1 MNLIDEGKVMNIG
14 CMQGGCSDQFSE
26 EDVQANINSKVFEK
40 YQRFVRNAMVDLD
53 PDLRWCPEPK
63 CNGYV
68 RKNKK
73 LKSREVTCE
82 TCKARVCFD
91 CGEKAHKGEC
101 GMSQKD

>member
-1 MNLIDEGKVMNIG
+1 
-14 CMQGGCSDQFSE
+14 
-26 EDVQANINSKVFEK
+26 
-40 YQRFVRNAMVDLD
+40 MVDLD

-82 TCKARVCFD
+82 TCKAKVCFD

-101 GMSQKD
+101 GMSQKDEEFEQWCKENGAVKCPKCTITVYKYEGCNHMTC